1 MMNQCDDETWS
12 GPSSERLVAFAD
24 IEEGF
29 PEYLR
34 AYLSPREAMVS
45 VESEKE
51 EKLLL
56 ANWAHTMQALASTLR
71 AEVQSSA
78 EVRV

>member
-1 MMNQCDDETWS
+1 
-12 GPSSERLVAFAD
+12 
-24 IEEGF
+24 
-29 PEYLR
+29 
-34 AYLSPREAMVS
+34 MVS

-56 ANWAHTMQALASTLR
+56 ANWAHTKQALASTLR

-78 EVRV
+78 EVRVQGQHRRLCGGRSKMMPNGKSLRSLCKKMKRSRKSKELSIVC